1 MLGFCHRDY
10 FRHFRLN
17 VEQYGEILIAQ
28 AFRGIKMGDEQVGYD
43 VKVAKSDFISV
54 LRTPGLCLPDEDL
67 RIEVK
72 SKLSPTSKGGK
83 AEVINLRETK
93 ITGCER
99 RRQLGMTHLAVV
111 LVRPGSRAKRANDE
125 EGRIAEAWLLPRAEV
140 IAMRDNTTRKGR
152 SLSVREIIASIAR
165 NRDSILDIK
174 PLLELAA
181 DAPLLEMLAEAR
193 SEFAE
198 PAAGAT
204 RSR

>member
-1 MLGFCHRDY
+1 MLDFCHRDY

-43 VKVAKSDFISV
+43 VAVAKSDFISV
-54 LRTPGLCLPDEDL
+54 LPGLCLPDEDL

-72 SKLSPTSKGGK
+72 SKLNPTSNGGK
-83 AEVINLRETK
+83 AEVINLKPTK

-111 LVRPGSRAKRANDE
+111 LVRPGSRAKRAKGE
-125 EGRIAEAWLLPRAEV
+125 EGRIAEAWLLPLAEV
-140 IAMRDNTTRKGR
+140 IAMRDKTTRKGK
-152 SLSVREIIASIAR
+152 SLSVREIRASIAG

-181 DAPLLEMLAEAR
+181 DAPLLEMLAGSAK
-193 SEFAE
+193 
-198 PAAGAT
+198 GVAT
-204 RSR
+204 L